1 MLGGQPMYMSIALQY
16 GRAKQAAYIRET
28 LQAVVNEVISQ
39 EDLDLETNPSVV
51 SVFGGLFG

>member
-1 MLGGQPMYMSIALQY
+1 MYMSIALQY
-16 GRAKQAAYIRET
+16 GRAKQAAYTRET

-51 SVFGGLFG
+51 GVFGGIFG